1 MNDDIVKQWILKAE
15 RDLKIAKPEIKT
27 GNPATDMVCFH
38 MQQRAEKYL
47 KTYLIF
53 NGVETRK
60 THNLTLILEQCIR
73 IDGEFQFLQKKQ
85 ADKLTDYAIDTRYPA
100 DFFLPSVEETLQA
113 INLAE
118 EVKSFVLEKL
128 KVSGFDFD

>member
-38 MQQRAEKYL
+38 MQQCAEKYL
-47 KTYLIF
+47 KAYLIF
-53 NGVETRK
+53 NGVEIRK

-85 ADKLTDYAIDTRYPA
+85 ADKLTDYAIDTRYPDTA
-100 DFFLPSVEETLQA
+100 NSRNF
-113 INLAE
+113 
-118 EVKSFVLEKL
+118 SF
-128 KVSGFDFD
+128 